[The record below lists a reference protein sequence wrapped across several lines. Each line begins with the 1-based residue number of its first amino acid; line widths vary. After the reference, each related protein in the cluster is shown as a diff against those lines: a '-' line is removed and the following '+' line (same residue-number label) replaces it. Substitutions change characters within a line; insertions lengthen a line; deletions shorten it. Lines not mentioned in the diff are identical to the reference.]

1 VSDAKFDLRAVM
13 AQAQEMTEK
22 LRRVQEELRHRT
34 VSTTVGGGMVEV
46 TANGALEIV
55 KVVIDPRAVDPRD
68 VEMLQDLV
76 AAAVNAAI
84 ANAQRMVQE
93 EMQRAAATLQAPA
106 GSREWTISGLGD
118 TPARGSGGPGGG
130 A

>member
-1 VSDAKFDLRAVM
+1 MSDAKFDLQAVM

-34 VSTTVGGGMVEV
+34 VSMTVGGGMVEI

-76 AAAVNAAI
+76 RAATNQALGRAREMAAAA
-84 ANAQRMVQE
+84 
-93 EMQRAAATLQAPA
+93 MQQVTGLPLPPGFGPA
-106 GSREWTISGLGD
+106 F
-118 TPARGSGGPGGG
+118 GPGGG
-130 A
+130 RS